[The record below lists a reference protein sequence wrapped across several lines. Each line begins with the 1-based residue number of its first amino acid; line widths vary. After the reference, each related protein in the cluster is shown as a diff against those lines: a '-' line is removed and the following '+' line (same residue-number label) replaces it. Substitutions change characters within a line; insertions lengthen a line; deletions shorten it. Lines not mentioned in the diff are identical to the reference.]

1 MPEFSKSQVFFAGMA
16 AILLL
21 GMVLRIW
28 GLSGGSLTGD
38 EISSVISAKNYLH
51 GGSVGPTMWNHPN
64 LRNLLLGMSV
74 SSGLG
79 SFLAIK
85 GASLV
90 IALLTLLF
98 LMLLTREVSGSSVA
112 GLIAGLLLAIDPLHI
127 DFSRQAI
134 HEIYMACFS
143 LAGVWLCLLF
153 LRQRRLV
160 PLQAAGIC
168 FGLGI
173 SSKWEPVF
181 PLAIMVCYLLLR
193 IVFSAD
199 LPRRTKA
206 AQVLLVTAALTAL
219 PLMIY
224 LLTYLP
230 WFLHG
235 KDLADW
241 LVLQQEMFRETVR
254 HAGYN
259 AYNYTI
265 SYSAADWFI
274 KPVEFVDVIFGGD
287 GVKILIGIT
296 NPAVWCLV
304 LPAAAYF
311 LYCGVRER
319 RRDSLLTVA
328 LFGVSYTPFLITSR
342 PIWAHSSFTVF
353 CFGLIMLAAVLTR
366 LATRSAEWRRGV
378 ACYLLLATVISAPL
392 YLLAI
397 GKGED
402 YPLLRPIFESYRP
415 AHER

>member
-1 MPEFSKSQVFFAGMA
+1 MPDFNKRQVFIGSLAI
-16 AILLL
+16 ILLL
-21 GMVLRIW
+21 GLVLRMW
-28 GLSGGSLTGD
+28 GLSGAFLTGD

-64 LRNLLLGMSV
+64 LRNLLLGMTL
-74 SSGLG
+74 SGELNAFW
-79 SFLAIK
+79 SIK
-85 GASLV
+85 GASLLLG
-90 IALLTLLF
+90 LLTLLF
-98 LMLLTREVSGSSVA
+98 LALLTREVSGSAIA

-143 LAGVWLCLLF
+143 LAGVWFCLLF
-153 LRQRRLV
+153 ARQQRLL
-160 PLQAAGIC
+160 PLLAGGVC

-181 PLAIMVCYLLLR
+181 PLVIMGCYLLFGVIR
-193 IVFSAD
+193 AREMTFREKGARS
-199 LPRRTKA
+199 
-206 AQVLLVTAALTAL
+206 LLLAGALVAV
-219 PLMIY
+219 PLMVY

-265 SYSAADWFI
+265 SYSAAEWFI
-274 KPVEFVDVIFGGD
+274 KPVEFVDVIFGSD
-287 GVKILIGIT
+287 GVKILIGIA
-296 NPAVWCLV
+296 NPAVWCLI
-304 LPAAAYF
+304 LPAAAYYVYRG
-311 LYCGVRER
+311 LRER
-319 RRDSLLTVA
+319 QRESLLVGA
-328 LFGVSYTPFLITSR
+328 LFGACYIPFLATSR
-342 PIWAHSSFTVF
+342 PIWAHNAFTVL
-353 CFGLIMLAAVLTR
+353 CFGLVMLAATLTK
-366 LATRSAEWRRGV
+366 LSARSGEWRRGV
-378 ACYLLLATVISAPL
+378 AGYLLLVMVIAAPL

-402 YPLLRPIFESYRP
+402 YQFLRPIFESYRP

>member
-1 MPEFSKSQVFFAGMA
+1 MPDFSKREVFFAGLA
-16 AILLL
+16 AVLLL
-21 GMVLRIW
+21 GLVLRIW

-64 LRNLLLGMSV
+64 LRNLLLGMTL

-85 GASLV
+85 VVSLV
-90 IALLTLLF
+90 LGLLTLLF
-98 LMLLTREVSGSSVA
+98 LILLTREISGNAVA
-112 GLIAGLLLAIDPLHI
+112 GLIAGLLLAVDPLHI

-153 LRQRRLV
+153 LRQRQLL
-160 PLQAAGIC
+160 PLLAAGVC

-181 PLAIMVCYLLLR
+181 PLAVMGCYLLLR
-193 IVFSAD
+193 IIFSAD
-199 LPRRTKA
+199 LSRRAKG
-206 AQVLLVTAALTAL
+206 AQALLVTAALTAV
-219 PLMIY
+219 PLMVY

-241 LVLQQEMFRETVR
+241 LVLQQEMFRETVS

-265 SYSAADWFI
+265 SFSAAEWFI
-274 KPVEFVDVIFGGD
+274 KPVEFVDVIFGSD

-304 LPAAAYF
+304 LPATAYF
-311 LYCGVRER
+311 IYCGVRER
-319 RRDSLLTVA
+319 RGESLLAVA
-328 LFGVSYTPFLITSR
+328 LFVVSYIPFLATSR
-342 PIWAHSSFTVF
+342 PIWAHSAFTVF
-353 CFGLIMLAAVLTR
+353 CFGLIMLAATLTR
-366 LATRSAEWRRGV
+366 LAARSEEWRRMV
-378 ACYLLLATVISAPL
+378 AGYLLLVMVVAAPL
-392 YLLAI
+392 YLLAV
-397 GKGED
+397 GKGEE
-402 YPLLRPIFESYRP
+402 YPVLRPIFESYRP

>member
-1 MPEFSKSQVFFAGMA
+1 MPDCSKGYFFAAALA

-21 GMVLRIW
+21 GLLLRLW
-28 GLSGGSLTGD
+28 GLSGTSLTGD

-64 LRNLLLGMSV
+64 LRNLLLGMNL

-79 SFLAIK
+79 AFWAIK
-85 GASLV
+85 GASLFLG
-90 IALLTLLF
+90 LLTPLF
-98 LMLLTREVSGSSVA
+98 LALVTREVTGSAGA
-112 GLIAGLLLAIDPLHI
+112 GLTAGLLLAIDPLHV

-153 LRQRRLV
+153 IRQQRLL
-160 PLQAAGIC
+160 PLLAAGVC

-181 PLAIMVCYLLLR
+181 PLAVMGCYLLLR
-193 IVFSAD
+193 IISSPD
-199 LPRRTKA
+199 LPRRAKA
-206 AQVLLVTAALTAL
+206 ARALLVTGALVAL
-219 PLMIY
+219 PLTVY

-235 KDLADW
+235 KGLADW
-241 LVLQQEMFRETVR
+241 LLLQQEMFRETVR

-274 KPVEFVDVIFGGD
+274 KPVEFVDVIFGSD
-287 GVKILIGIT
+287 GVRILIGIT
-296 NPAVWCLV
+296 NPVVWCLV

-311 LYCGVRER
+311 LYSGLRER
-319 RRDSLLTVA
+319 QWQSLLVVA
-328 LFGVSYTPFLITSR
+328 LFSASYLPFLATSR
-342 PIWAHSSFTVF
+342 PIWAHSAFTVL
-353 CFGLIMLAAVLTR
+353 CFGLIMLAAVLAR
-366 LATRSAEWRRGV
+366 LASRSGQWRRVVGG
-378 ACYLLLATVISAPL
+378 YLLLVMVISAPL

-402 YPLLRPIFESYRP
+402 YSFLRPVIESYRP

>member
-1 MPEFSKSQVFFAGMA
+1 MPDFSKRQIFTAGFAA
-16 AILLL
+16 VLLL
-21 GMVLRIW
+21 GLILRVW
-28 GLSGGSLTGD
+28 GLSGASLTGD

-64 LRNLLLGMSV
+64 LRNLLLGMTI
-74 SSGLG
+74 SSGLS
-79 SFLAIK
+79 SFWAVK
-85 GASLV
+85 GASL
-90 IALLTLLF
+90 LLGMLTLFF
-98 LMLLTREVSGSSVA
+98 LVLVTREVTGSPVA
-112 GLIAGLLLAIDPLHI
+112 GLAAGLLLAMDPLHI

-153 LRQRRLV
+153 LRKRRLL
-160 PLQAAGIC
+160 PLLAAGVC

-181 PLAIMVCYLLLR
+181 PLAVMGCYLLLR
-193 IVFSAD
+193 IIFSAD
-199 LPRRTKA
+199 LSRRAKA
-206 AQVLLVTAALTAL
+206 AQALLVTGALVAL
-219 PLMIY
+219 PLTVY

-241 LVLQQEMFRETVR
+241 VMLQQEMFRETVR

-265 SYSAADWFI
+265 SYSATDWFI

-304 LPAAAYF
+304 LPAMAYF

-319 RRDSLLTVA
+319 RGENLLVAA
-328 LFGVSYTPFLITSR
+328 LFWASYIPFLATSR
-342 PIWAHSSFTVF
+342 PIWAHSAFTVF
-353 CFGLIMLAAVLTR
+353 CFGLIMLAATLTR
-366 LATRSAEWRRGV
+366 LAVRSGEWRGIV
-378 ACYLLLATVISAPL
+378 AGYLLLVMVISAPL

-402 YPLLRPIFESYRP
+402 YQVLRPIFESYRP